1 MAGALPLSIAT
12 VVVPSLLGLL
22 RCDIMSTNLLQT
34 RIYYKHEAQA
44 QVTSDDKGIRFGTM
58 ITVVCWALSVPG
70 IDTIPEGK
78 QRSPTPWNVRKKVE
92 DNNEEGCRWIYLE
105 PTPGVGQYL
114 SRCVLSYCMF
124 FTIFQVWIFVVI
136 VFLLLVVTSCLYVFM
151 KITISG
157 ACVFPPP
164 PFCDAADWLLLA
176 VVRELPRAL

>member
-124 FTIFQVWIFVVI
+124 FTIFSGLDICCDCFSLVSCYV
-136 VFLLLVVTSCLYVFM
+136 LLVCLHENNDFRRM
-151 KITISG
+151 RIS
-157 ACVFPPP
+157 ATAVLRRC
-164 PFCDAADWLLLA
+164 WLA
-176 VVRELPRAL
+176 VAGCC